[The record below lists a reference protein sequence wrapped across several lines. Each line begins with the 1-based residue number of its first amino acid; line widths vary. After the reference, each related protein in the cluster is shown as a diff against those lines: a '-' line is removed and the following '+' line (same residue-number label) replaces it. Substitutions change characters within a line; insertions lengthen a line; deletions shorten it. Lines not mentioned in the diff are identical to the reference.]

1 MRIVIAPN
9 AFKGSLTALQAA
21 EAIQQGILGIMPHA
35 DCILLPIADGG
46 DGTADV
52 LVRGTDGQMHTT
64 AVMDALGDVIQA
76 SFGILG
82 DGTTAVIEMANASG
96 LRLVPSERRNPL
108 VTTTY
113 GTGELMRAALN
124 RGARRMILGLG
135 GSATVDGGAGMAQAL
150 GARLFDRHGQEII
163 WGGGALDM
171 LDRIEISG
179 LDPRL
184 QTCEIIAACDV
195 DNPLVGDQGAARIF
209 GPQKGATPQMVA
221 QLDANLTHYAH
232 IIQRDLGITV
242 RDIAGAG
249 AAGGLAAGLI
259 AFCGARLQP
268 GIDLVLDTL
277 DIDQHLQTADLVI
290 TGEGRIDGQT
300 AHGKAPVGVALRAK
314 RHGIPVVALTG
325 GIGDEADQLYA
336 YGIDAII
343 PIVAR
348 PMALEDAMKEAAPLL
363 QEAAARMLRV
373 MTLKFRR

>member
-124 RGARRMILGLG
+124 RSARRMILGLG